1 VVKLGHLEAL
11 NLIELNVYRKRER
24 EPNVSTTEEQLVKH
38 LDEVNKVVEEYL
50 KGNDPTKISKEL
62 ALPRTKVVALI
73 EEWRQMAADNA
84 AIRARAK
91 EALVGADTHYNKLI
105 AKAYEVIDDA
115 TTTANLGAKNGAI
128 KLVMDIEKTRIDML
142 QKAGLLENQE
152 LAEEMIE
159 IEEKQQILVSILR
172 DVASEH
178 PEIRDKIMSRLA
190 QVARKGEVITVV
202 HNNV

>member
-1 VVKLGHLEAL
+1 
-11 NLIELNVYRKRER
+11 
-24 EPNVSTTEEQLVKH
+24 VSTTEEQLIKH
-38 LDEVNKVVEEYL
+38 LDEVNSVVEEYL

-159 IEEKQQILVSILR
+159 IEQKQEILVNILR
-172 DVASEH
+172 DIASEH
-178 PEIRDKIMSRLA
+178 PEVRDKIMSRLA
-190 QVARKGEVITVV
+190 QVAKKGEVITVV
-202 HNNV
+202 HNDV

>member
-1 VVKLGHLEAL
+1 M
-11 NLIELNVYRKRER
+11 
-24 EPNVSTTEEQLVKH
+24 STEEDLVKH
-38 LDEVNKVVEEYL
+38 LDQVNDVVSEYL
-50 KGNDPTKISKEL
+50 KGNDPTVISKEL
-62 ALPRTKVVALI
+62 DIPRTRVVSLI
-73 EEWRQMAADNA
+73 NEWKTMASDNA

-91 EALVGADTHYNKLI
+91 EALVGADAHYNKLI
-105 AKAYEVIDDA
+105 QKAYEVIDDA
-115 TTTANLGAKNGAI
+115 TTTANLSAKNGAI

-152 LAEEMIE
+152 LAEEMID

-178 PEIRDKIMSRLA
+178 PEIRDEIMRRLS
-190 QVARKGEVITVV
+190 QVAKKGEVITVV

>member
-1 VVKLGHLEAL
+1 M
-11 NLIELNVYRKRER
+11 
-24 EPNVSTTEEQLVKH
+24 STTEEQLVKH

-62 ALPRTKVVALI
+62 AIPRTRVVALI

-115 TTTANLGAKNGAI
+115 TTTANLSAKNGAI

-159 IEEKQQILVSILR
+159 IEEKQQILVNILR

-178 PEIRDKIMSRLA
+178 PEIRDKIMSRLS
-190 QVARKGEVITVV
+190 QIARKGEVITVV

>member
-1 VVKLGHLEAL
+1 
-11 NLIELNVYRKRER
+11 
-24 EPNVSTTEEQLVKH
+24 VSTTEEQLVKH

-178 PEIRDKIMSRLA
+178 PEIRDKIMSRLS

>member
-1 VVKLGHLEAL
+1 M
-11 NLIELNVYRKRER
+11 
-24 EPNVSTTEEQLVKH
+24 STTEEQLVKH

>member
-1 VVKLGHLEAL
+1 
-11 NLIELNVYRKRER
+11 
-24 EPNVSTTEEQLVKH
+24 VSTTEEQLVKH

-152 LAEEMIE
+152 LAEEMIDL
-159 IEEKQQILVSILR
+159 EEKQQILVGILR

-178 PEIRDKIMSRLA
+178 PEIRDKIMSRLSL
-190 QVARKGEVITVV
+190 VARKGEVITVV